1 MKPYPIGPTD
11 VSKENQR
18 EVRETVN
25 QMKRLGHA
33 VSYDSTEDSEMR
45 FLSARVLHFKTCRA
59 CAEKEAEDVR
69 KVVKPEGEAPE
80 V

>member
-11 VSKENQR
+11 VTQENQR

-33 VSYDSTEDSEMR
+33 ISYDSTEDSEMR
-45 FLSARVLHFKTCRA
+45 FLSARVLHFRTCRA
-59 CAEKEAEDVR
+59 CNEQKQEENSSS
-69 KVVKPEGEAPE
+69 K
-80 V
+80 